1 MGESMVTLFNQSF
14 SEMSGT
20 GLNTIILNN
29 IVAITISLYIFM
41 IYKFT
46 HKGTSYSKNFN
57 VSLGMIT
64 IVTALVMNII
74 SNNIALS
81 LGLVGAL
88 SIIRF
93 RTAVKDVR
101 DATFIF
107 WSIAVGIASGVSMY
121 NHAIVG
127 SISITIFLLL
137 MNATVRNGEYIV
149 IVRTTGDSQSK
160 AEAMTQK
167 YFSNSAKLR
176 TKNLSKEFGDLIY
189 EIGSGH
195 YNQSLKK
202 NGGITLSEKLV
213 KIEGVISIELIE
225 QSENISK

>member
-1 MGESMVTLFNQSF
+1 MDNIINQGING
-14 SEMSGT
+14 MAGT
-20 GLNTIILNN
+20 DLNTIMINN
-29 IVAITISLYIFM
+29 AVAIAISLYIFM
-41 IYKFT
+41 VYKFT

-107 WSIAVGIASGVSMY
+107 WSIAVGIACGVSMY

-127 SISITIFLLL
+127 SISLTLFLLM
-137 MNATVRNGEYIV
+137 MNTTSKGGEYLV
-149 IVRTTGDSQSK
+149 IVRSTADAQNK
-160 AEAMTQK
+160 IEDLVEK
-167 YFSNSAKLR
+167 YFSKTAKLR
-176 TKNLSKEFGDLIY
+176 SRNLSKEFGDVIY
-189 EIGSGH
+189 EVKSNH
-195 YNQSLKK
+195 YFQALKK
-202 NGGITLSEKLV
+202 NNGITLSEKLIKV
-213 KIEGVISIELIE
+213 DGIIAIELIE